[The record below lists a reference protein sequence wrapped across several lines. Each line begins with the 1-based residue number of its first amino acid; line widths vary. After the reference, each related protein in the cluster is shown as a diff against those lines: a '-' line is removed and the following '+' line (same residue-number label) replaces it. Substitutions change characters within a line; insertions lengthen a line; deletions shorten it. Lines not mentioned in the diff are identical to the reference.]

1 MNQAES
7 ALENKQGQLQEKVKK
22 EIEREFDKE
31 FIRLR
36 ENTGF
41 SEEYEYFLHILS
53 FQLYP
58 EKFKEYIGKPLAGI
72 SCVQMPCELFDASG
86 FHPLRLCSG
95 SFAVQRLSLPHIPA
109 LTCPFIKSITGA
121 FYRDE
126 SIEKLCDL
134 IVIPSTCD
142 WTVKLPE
149 MTGGKA
155 ESIHVLELPH
165 VKESERGVKRWT
177 GEVYELKRILKN
189 YSNKRSFRKH
199 LHISINR
206 YIDAWYAL
214 NELIQLKRK
223 KLISP
228 VLSMVVTNAF
238 MLDSVE
244 SWTKNVQ
251 RIIKM
256 DHHHIDNSRSEIFL
270 AGSPIFFPNMKLARL
285 IEEAGMHIAADE
297 LCTSERILTSVPVY
311 DEDSEYGM
319 MKALAES
326 YHLSCSC
333 PVYIDNERRI
343 RNILYTMRT
352 NGIKGVVY
360 HVLKGCHPYDIDSFS
375 FERKMKEEGF
385 RFLKIETDYSK
396 EDRMNIL
403 MRLEAFRETL

>member
-1 MNQAES
+1 M
-7 ALENKQGQLQEKVKK
+7 
-22 EIEREFDKE
+22 I
-31 FIRLR
+31 
-36 ENTGF
+36 
-41 SEEYEYFLHILS
+41 
-53 FQLYP
+53 
-58 EKFKEYIGKPLAGI
+58 
-72 SCVQMPCELFDASG
+72 
-86 FHPLRLCSG
+86 
-95 SFAVQRLSLPHIPA
+95 
-109 LTCPFIKSITGA
+109 
-121 FYRDE
+121 
-126 SIEKLCDL
+126 
-134 IVIPSTCD
+134 IPSTCD

-149 MTGGKA
+149 MIGGKT

-165 VKESERGVKRWT
+165 VKESERGVKRWIR
-177 GEVYELKRILKN
+177 EVYELRRILKD
-189 YSNKRSFRKH
+189 YSNKKPSRKH
-199 LHISINR
+199 LRVSINR
-206 YIDAWYAL
+206 YINAWYAL

-223 KLISP
+223 KMISP
-228 VLSMVVTNAF
+228 VLSMVITNAF

-244 SWTKNVQ
+244 SWTKNVRQ
-251 RIIKM
+251 VIEA
-256 DHHHIDNSRSEIFL
+256 DHHQMDNSRPEIFL

-285 IEEAGMHIAADE
+285 IEDAGMYIAADE

-333 PVYIDNERRI
+333 PVYIDNGRRI
-343 RNILYTMRT
+343 KNILYTMRT

-396 EDRMNIL
+396 EDRMNIF